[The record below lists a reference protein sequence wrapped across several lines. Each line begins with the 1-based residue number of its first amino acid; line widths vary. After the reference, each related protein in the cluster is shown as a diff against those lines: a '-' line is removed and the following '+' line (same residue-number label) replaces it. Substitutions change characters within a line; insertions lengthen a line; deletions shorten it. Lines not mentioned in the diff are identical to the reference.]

1 MLIGIIKK
9 NWSRIAKK
17 NNIDIEIFGKDS
29 IPQFKFKVSNQIYKT
44 YLTQEMLKENILAS
58 NTIYVSIAHKAKI
71 LQKYYKN
78 LEQIFYKISKTNIKK
93 IKSDIKGDIAHSEIN
108 RLN

>member
-1 MLIGIIKK
+1 
-9 NWSRIAKK
+9 
-17 NNIDIEIFGKDS
+17 
-29 IPQFKFKVSNQIYKT
+29 
-44 YLTQEMLKENILAS
+44 MLKENILAS